1 MRRDF
6 NENHMTQV
14 LITKNQFGTMQMMES
29 VSEHVGTNYPVI
41 PYSIFVAQPV
51 DDFLFP
57 LEEAG
62 SAENHNKIDKDE
74 GF

>member
-1 MRRDF
+1 
-6 NENHMTQV
+6 
-14 LITKNQFGTMQMMES
+14 MQMMES
-29 VSEHVGTNYPVI
+29 VSEHVGTNFSET

-57 LEEAG
+57 
-62 SAENHNKIDKDE
+62 AENHNKIDKDE